1 MKESYKL
8 YMKDKI
14 KQILKEEFYQE
25 TYTPDKWD
33 LLEHDLRRYVE
44 KLITDHRQ
52 NFHNDQYEVI
62 SAIEEIMEGMFAR
75 VPR

>member
-1 MKESYKL
+1 
-8 YMKDKI
+8 MKDKI

>member
-1 MKESYKL
+1 
-8 YMKDKI
+8 MKDKI
-14 KQILKEEFYQE
+14 KQILREEFYHE
-25 TYTPDKWD
+25 NYTPDKWD
-33 LLEHDLRRYVE
+33 LLEHDLRKYVE
-44 KLITDHRQ
+44 KLITDHRK

>member
-1 MKESYKL
+1 LKESYKL